1 MKNMQNNVPKMEFL
15 VFEIEIWFVLIKI
28 VQNNRFN
35 RLVLKNGSEKV
46 KLWKKFTPV
55 GATSVLGG
63 YQHNKFSKSF
73 NETWLNCSFPK
84 GNRAWSWTKEIDEIW
99 DI

>member
-1 MKNMQNNVPKMEFL
+1 MQNNVPKMEFL

-46 KLWKKFTPV
+46 KL
-55 GATSVLGG
+55 
-63 YQHNKFSKSF
+63 
-73 NETWLNCSFPK
+73 
-84 GNRAWSWTKEIDEIW
+84 
-99 DI
+99 